1 MKRKMNKGII
11 ILLFSAMLCACTEYM
26 PKPRGYF
33 RIDLQDKTY
42 NRFHKEGFPCSFEYA
57 DNVSVVKTSDLGAD
71 SVWVDIIYPKYN
83 ARIYGTY
90 RKVDNNFA
98 QLNEEAYKLV
108 YQAHASKAEGI
119 STSSFSSDEHKVYGL
134 LYDLKGN
141 TASNIQFVMSDSTD
155 HFLRGALYFNA
166 SPNKDSIA
174 PVVSYIKED
183 IVNLINT
190 LEWK

>member
-1 MKRKMNKGII
+1 MNKGII
-11 ILLFSAMLCACTEYM
+11 ILLCSVLLCACTEPM
-26 PKPRGYF
+26 PKPHGYF

-42 NRFHKEGFPCSFEYA
+42 SKFHTEGFPCSFEYA
-57 DNVSVVKTSDLGAD
+57 DNVSTVKTSDVGAD

-98 QLNEEAYKLV
+98 QLSEEAYKLV
-108 YQAHASKAEGI
+108 YQPHVSKAEGI
-119 STSSFSSDEHKVYGL
+119 NTSFFSSDEHKVYGI
-134 LYDLKGN
+134 LYELKGN
-141 TASNIQFVMSDSTD
+141 TASNIQFAMSDSTD
-155 HFLRGALYFNA
+155 HFLRGALYIYA

-174 PVVSYIKED
+174 PVVNYVKED
-183 IVNLINT
+183 IINLINT